1 MTDKKI
7 WFVTGAAR
15 GMGVDI
21 ATAALAAG
29 HAVVATARDADAVT
43 AALGTSGD
51 VLAVQLDITD
61 PSVDAAITAAV
72 APSPSGTH
80 GTSNLQQH
88 LTVRADWSYK
98 SVSPVVTAREEIRSM
113 LMRTDPFRELD
124 RVAQQVFGTAA
135 RPAAMPIDAYRK
147 GDEFVVLLDLPGC
160 DPASINLTVER
171 NVLTVHAERS
181 RPGDDDVELLIGERP
196 IGTFSR
202 QLFLAETLDSER
214 IAADYTDGVLRL
226 RVPVKEQAKPRRV
239 DIAVGGG
246 QPTSIE
252 ASSHDG
258 SNEPVGSGV
267 S

>member
-1 MTDKKI
+1 MI
-7 WFVTGAAR
+7 LV
-15 GMGVDI
+15 
-21 ATAALAAG
+21 
-29 HAVVATARDADAVT
+29 
-43 AALGTSGD
+43 
-51 VLAVQLDITD
+51 
-61 PSVDAAITAAV
+61 
-72 APSPSGTH
+72 
-80 GTSNLQQH
+80 
-88 LTVRADWSYK
+88 
-98 SVSPVVTAREEIRSM
+98 PVVTAREEITSM

-135 RPAAMPIDAYRK
+135 QPAAMPIDAYRK

-171 NVLTVHAERS
+171 NVMAVHAERS
-181 RPGDDDVELLIGERP
+181 RPGDDEVELLIGERP

-226 RVPVKEQAKPRRV
+226 RGAGEGQAKPRRV

-246 QPTSIE
+246 QSTSIE
-252 ASSHDG
+252 ANSHDDV
-258 SNEPVGSGV
+258 SQDAVGAGV